1 MSGNSP
7 STKQGI
13 TFEQYLKNINKNK
26 KKRIQK
32 STKPNIESP
41 SWFEGFEN
49 LADVPE
55 NEYIFILRD
64 KYNETMHQYAAT
76 FAQYVDN
83 INQNTSSTWCGP
95 TPPPAGAPNI
105 TPSCSDKTDNCNE
118 FDNCEEVT
126 TTTDVN
132 EPGDGWVVG
141 QDGNI
146 YWLNKFQYLRKLG
159 VEPSENHT
167 SCGGGSSTWN
177 PEARATVNT
186 GYVSWRAME
195 EIDENS
201 RLHGNDIGIGEPCD
215 IEGKMIKNKDS
226 ANKKYAWVDQKGKA
240 HLYTKETWEKRAP
253 SCKGITDYHVM
264 DSDAMFDH
272 VTSSALP
279 KSRYSKCV
287 RGVATS
293 LSSTKDELIELTDEL
308 ISIAGQIETEI
319 NNRNA
324 ANDAS
329 NEDSTAQLKSSITEL
344 EREKDQLSISLET
357 LESEY
362 GDQKQHVRSA
372 YYYYIAWTLGAAAVL
387 GITIYKINK
396 K

>member
-1 MSGNSP
+1 MSENSP

-13 TFEQYLKNINKNK
+13 TFEKYLKNINKNK

-55 NEYIFILRD
+55 NESIFNLRD

-126 TTTDVN
+126 TATDVN
-132 EPGDGWVVG
+132 EPQDGWVMG
-141 QDGNI
+141 QDGNR

-159 VEPSENHT
+159 GAASENHA

-177 PEARATVNT
+177 SNKQATARKDSVW
-186 GYVSWRAME
+186 GAME
-195 EIDENS
+195 
-201 RLHGNDIGIGEPCD
+201 
-215 IEGKMIKNKDS
+215 
-226 ANKKYAWVDQKGKA
+226 
-240 HLYTKETWEKRAP
+240 
-253 SCKGITDYHVM
+253 
-264 DSDAMFDH
+264 
-272 VTSSALP
+272 
-279 KSRYSKCV
+279 
-287 RGVATS
+287 
-293 LSSTKDELIELTDEL
+293 
-308 ISIAGQIETEI
+308 
-319 NNRNA
+319 
-324 ANDAS
+324 
-329 NEDSTAQLKSSITEL
+329 
-344 EREKDQLSISLET
+344 
-357 LESEY
+357 
-362 GDQKQHVRSA
+362 
-372 YYYYIAWTLGAAAVL
+372 
-387 GITIYKINK
+387 
-396 K
+396 